1 MCMSSRLR
9 RIHRGAGLIE
19 CVLFYEVKPAQSLF
33 MSPLKPLFHTTGKF
47 AGHCVCTDSLDSV
60 QQIVGEI

>member
-9 RIHRGAGLIE
+9 RTHSGASLTE
-19 CVLFYEVKPAQSLF
+19 CVLFCEVKPAQSLF
-33 MSPLKPLFHTTGKF
+33 MSPLKPLFHTTGEF
-47 AGHCVCTDSLDSV
+47 VGHWVCTDSLDSV